1 MRHILQELRLACLP
15 FVTRAL
21 RGSRRRRFTVGSA
34 LVALL
39 VILLG
44 TTVGQSSGPM
54 AHDMRVSLGLEI
66 SRWDRQD
73 LDFIVFVEDER
84 ARARVL
90 QDWGSGRTETLGRYE
105 AEAAWLLLDA
115 VANPEVIA
123 PETMQPLQQRARA
136 LRDSR
141 PDLVPEDLEQRRQY
155 QHFDWGSPRDQ
166 RRLRAI
172 VDAELMPRVEVYRSP
187 LDAAATVRL
196 VGGLAGAVLMLLGLL
211 LAPLWVA
218 LSLAQELHD
227 NTLQPLTGTALTA
240 RQLVIG
246 IIAGALSPV
255 LLFGAPLLA
264 LSLGAAA
271 VAGQL
276 IPALGFVV
284 MTLAMGAMLIGLS
297 MLVALAVGRRRAP
310 GIVGIGLAAALGL
323 AGMLGL
329 TMGLHLRSQSLGVV
343 TIMPAA
349 GPGHLLAEAFFP
361 VNHLHAPDAFELA
374 LRLALATVGALVLG
388 GLALRAIERIVGGT
402 QHDGALSRAEGMLAA
417 AFLVVLATAAIPVGE
432 SFGPTMLGA
441 VAVALLPLQLVLMGR
456 VPGGDVP
463 PSRRRVPV
471 ASLLG
476 ENAAWLVL
484 AGLASVL
491 VAGGP
496 DSVRAGG
503 LFGVMHV
510 GWAVVVMAFITLRA
524 AALPTSIPAKLWL
537 LVCAG
542 FVMIEYGTGAVW
554 CLDDPGLEMVFPLAN
569 AAPLLGLVHVG
580 MFVWIP
586 VSLLRAFVGHER

>member
-1 MRHILQELRLACLP
+1 MRHLLQQLRLACLP

-39 VILLG
+39 VIVLG
-44 TTVGQSSGPM
+44 ATIGQSSGPV
-54 AHDMRVSLGLEI
+54 AHDMRVSLGLET
-66 SRWDRQD
+66 SRWERQQ
-73 LDFIVFVEDER
+73 LDFVIFVQDER
-84 ARARVL
+84 ERERVL
-90 QDWGSGRTETLGRYE
+90 QDWGRGRPHALGRYE
-105 AEAAWLLLDA
+105 AEAAWLMLDA

-123 PETMQPLQQRARA
+123 PEAMQPLQRRARA
-136 LRDSR
+136 LRDAR
-141 PDLVPEDLEQRRQY
+141 PDLVPEDLDQRREYQY
-155 QHFDWGSPRDQ
+155 FDWGSPRDQ

-172 VDAELMPRVEVYRSP
+172 VDAELMPRIEVYRSP

-196 VGGLAGAVLMLLGLL
+196 VGGLAGSLLMLLGLV
-211 LAPLWVA
+211 LAPLWVG
-218 LSLAQELHD
+218 LSIAQELHD

-246 IIAGALSPV
+246 LIAGALAPV
-255 LLFGAPLLA
+255 VLFGAPLLA

-271 VAGQL
+271 VAGQWL
-276 IPALGFVV
+276 PALGFVV
-284 MTLAMGAMLIGLS
+284 MTLAMGAMLIGLA

-329 TMGLHLRSQSLGVV
+329 AVGLQLRAQSIGAV

-349 GPGHLLAEAFFP
+349 GPGHLLAEALFP
-361 VNHLHAPDAFELA
+361 VNHLRAPYAVHLD
-374 LRLALATVGALVLG
+374 LRLALATIGALVLG

-402 QHDGALSRAEGMLAA
+402 HHDGALSRAEGMLAA
-417 AFLVVLATAAIPVGE
+417 AFVVILATAAIPIDE
-432 SFGPTMLGA
+432 AFGPTLLGA
-441 VAVALLPLQLVLMGR
+441 VVVALLPLQLVLMGR

-471 ASLLG
+471 GSLLG
-476 ENAAWLVL
+476 ESAAWLAL
-484 AGLASVL
+484 AALASVL

-496 DSVRAGG
+496 QDVHAGG
-503 LFGVMHV
+503 LVGVMHL
-510 GWAVVVMAFITLRA
+510 GWALVVMALITLRA
-524 AALPTSIPAKLWL
+524 TALPTSIPAKLWL

-542 FVMIEYGTGAVW
+542 FVMVEYGTGAVW
-554 CLDDPGLEMVFPLAN
+554 CLDDPGLEMMFPLAH

-586 VSLLRAFVGHER
+586 VSLLRAFVPNER